1 MLEEHRGVPS
11 PNPATAVVLGGRPAS
26 FASDGG
32 LMLQE
37 AKPTPKAYLPPPV
50 AAASGTRG
58 QSFASYRSDGGIMM
72 VQDVPPPRVTV
83 AVAPPA
89 PAADAASSG
98 AVGQAGGAEKP
109 ILESS
114 PGGHGDLRLMAGYW
128 VQREID
134 FVL

>member
-83 AVAPPA
+83 AAAPPEWVTPPTA
-89 PAADAASSG
+89 
-98 AVGQAGGAEKP
+98 GAEKP